1 MKTPRLE
8 LEQIERDWRAA
19 RPDVNP
25 DPMLT
30 VIAVQ
35 RASHALQTA
44 LEAFFARHDLTP
56 SAFDVLATLR
66 RSSPP
71 EGLTLGELAQR
82 MAITPPAV
90 TKRVDGLERRGW
102 VVRQADAGDRRTVR
116 AALTPRGREAVDHLL
131 ADHVA
136 HEEALLRDLTPG
148 ERATLRAL
156 LGRLPA
162 QPEQE

>member
-1 MKTPRLE
+1 MDTHALLAR
-8 LEQIERDWRAA
+8 IEHDWRVA
-19 RPDVNP
+19 RPDVDP
-25 DPMLT
+25 EPMLT

-35 RASHALQTA
+35 RASQALQNA

-66 RSSPP
+66 RSAPP
-71 EGLTLGELAQR
+71 QGLTLGDLADL

-102 VVRQADAGDRRTVR
+102 VERRTEDRDRRTVR
-116 AALTPRGREAVDHLL
+116 AALTSAGRTAVDGLL
-131 ADHVA
+131 AAHVA
-136 HEEALLRDLTPG
+136 HEEALLMDLSSH

-156 LGRLPA
+156 LGRLPHPA
-162 QPEQE
+162 APE